1 MLCERTTT
9 IVTNYWTS
17 HLGCF
22 AADLSRDA
30 PIVISHSTELADSRG
45 IFAFFTDAAPV
56 ISVPADRKESL
67 SAYFAKQLTHDVAS
81 PTRFAA
87 SVQSLRG
94 TIIGPAFVGYADDG
108 TVRQTAGKAR
118 LLVSSDERAASEL
131 AASCSGPDWEHGGS
145 ILGEQPTSGVFVGD
159 RLVALAGYEIW
170 GGSIAHIAVVTD
182 PDCRGRGFARSAV
195 SDIARHALKAGL
207 IPQYRTLMSNTASI
221 RVADALGFQY
231 FGASVVVRI
240 D

>member
-1 MLCERTTT
+1 MLRERTTT
-9 IVTNYWTS
+9 IVRNYWTT
-17 HLGCF
+17 HLGCSV
-22 AADLSRDA
+22 ADFSRDA

-45 IFAFFTDAAPV
+45 IFAFFIDAAPV
-56 ISVPADRKESL
+56 ISVPADMQKTL
-67 SAYFAKQLTHDVAS
+67 SAYFANQLVDDVAS

-87 SVQSLRG
+87 SVRSLPG
-94 TIIGPAFVGYADDG
+94 TIIGPAFIGYADEG
-108 TVRQTAGKAR
+108 TLRQTAGKAR

-131 AASCSGPDWEHGGS
+131 AASCSSLDWEHGGS
-145 ILGEQPTSGVFVGD
+145 IVGEQPTSGVFVGD

-195 SDIARHALKAGL
+195 SEITRHALQAGL